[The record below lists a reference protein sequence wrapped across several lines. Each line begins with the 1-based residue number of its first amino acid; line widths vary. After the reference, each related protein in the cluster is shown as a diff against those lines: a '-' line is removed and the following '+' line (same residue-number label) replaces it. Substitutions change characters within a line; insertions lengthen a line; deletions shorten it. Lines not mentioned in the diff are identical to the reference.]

1 MTLLLTC
8 HMQQLPLLDSPH
20 EGVSMLNNG
29 LPGSKYLPVKTR
41 PTGPSSGEPVSRWFK
56 ILICFMPNGRG
67 FPCSSLGIPD
77 SIEASNHFEPI
88 FDQIPIM
95 KNGFPHK
102 LKLSRHFEGSR
113 HFKCVAAPPMDPC
126 QVLLARE
133 APTRD
138 PSPFP
143 RRCRSL
149 RQVTMSAA
157 GFRQAPGKSRQYV
170 LGCGSQMGTQGNL
183 VNGNKD

>member
-1 MTLLLTC
+1 
-8 HMQQLPLLDSPH
+8 
-20 EGVSMLNNG
+20 MLNNG

-56 ILICFMPNGRG
+56 TQILFMPNGRG

-88 FDQIPIM
+88 FDQIPM
-95 KNGFPHK
+95 KNGFPNK

-113 HFKCVAAPPMDPC
+113 HVKCVAAPPIDPC

-149 RQVTMSAA
+149 RCEPSVVTMRAA
-157 GFRQAPGKSRQYV
+157 GFRQGQASH
-170 LGCGSQMGTQGNL
+170 GNTSL
-183 VNGNKD
+183 AVGHKWVPKEAW